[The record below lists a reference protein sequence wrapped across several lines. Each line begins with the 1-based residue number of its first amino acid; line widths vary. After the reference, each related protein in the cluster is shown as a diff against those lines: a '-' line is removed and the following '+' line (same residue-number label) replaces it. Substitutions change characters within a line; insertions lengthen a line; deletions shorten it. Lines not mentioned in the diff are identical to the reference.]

1 MSAMIKHFHNK
12 PNQINFSIIFVGLL
26 FQPIE
31 EFEGASAVL
40 AKCRIE
46 NFTSWQELE
55 IAKNSREM
63 VILQSKGIATS
74 NLGSTV
80 AVSSDIQ
87 DTYAEIQL
95 TFNTFSC
102 KDEGTYVC
110 SVDRG
115 YHQSANV
122 VVKSMYSILNPEI
135 Q

>member
-1 MSAMIKHFHNK
+1 M
-12 PNQINFSIIFVGLL
+12 SIIFVGLL
-26 FQPIE
+26 FQPTE
-31 EFEGASAVL
+31 EFEGVSSVL

-63 VILQSKGIATS
+63 VILQSKGIASS
-74 NLGSTV
+74 NLGRTV
-80 AVSSDIQ
+80 DVSSDIQ

-95 TFNTFSC
+95 TFNKFSC

-115 YHQSANV
+115 FHQSADV
-122 VVKSMYSILNPEI
+122 VVKSMYFIWNPKI
-135 Q
+135 DNCFVSNHFIKKTKR